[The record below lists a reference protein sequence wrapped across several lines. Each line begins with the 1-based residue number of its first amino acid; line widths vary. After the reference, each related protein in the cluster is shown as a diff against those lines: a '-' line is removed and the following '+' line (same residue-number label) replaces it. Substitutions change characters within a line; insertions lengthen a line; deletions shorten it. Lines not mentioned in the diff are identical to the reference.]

1 MEEKRCYGCMK
12 IKSGESV
19 CEHCGYDEN
28 IQNETHQLTAGTIL
42 KEQYLI
48 GKVLGQGG
56 FGITYLGWDMYLD
69 IPVAIKEYF
78 PNQTVMRDVAVS
90 TDVVSYSG
98 DAGVRFRNNKERFM
112 REAKMLARFSQVP
125 EIVQVRN
132 FFLANNT
139 AYIVMEYVE
148 GITLKQ
154 LVKEH
159 GGVLPKEM
167 TFEIIKPII
176 EALCKV
182 HKAGLVHRDIS
193 PDNIM
198 MLPNGRAKLLDFGA
212 VRDVGGADVNSPL
225 SQSTEAILKQG
236 YAPIEQ
242 YQNRGSLGPWTDV
255 YALCATIYYCLT
267 GKVPTDAPGR
277 LLEDEEISFGGL
289 GLTIEEIDALQKGMA
304 LRANDRVQSMDE
316 LLKLLE
322 KGPIIGPTPMQPDPP
337 GPTPEPPGPT
347 PEPTPK
353 PKTSEWKKVLGAGLI
368 IAAITL
374 IVLLG
379 KDFVNKSEN
388 GDYNPV
394 SEEESAE
401 APEIVNY
408 EGQCGENVNYFFD
421 GEAKVLTITG
431 TGDMYDFNGT
441 WQLEHQTTDPLH
453 PERTYA
459 PWSEFRDEILSV
471 YIEDGVTS
479 IGENAFE
486 NCHNLGDVRFGKDI
500 RSIGFQAFLST
511 GITEA
516 VLPEGLSEITGC
528 AFNYCE
534 ALEKVFLPESLKIL
548 EGWAF
553 NECPMLGAVV
563 IGDETEVLADA
574 FHCEMDDAEDHGEE
588 NCLNDMV
595 LYVTSESRA
604 EETAMNAGY
613 TCKEKASGWC
623 GPTVAWYID
632 LEERCLYLLGWGGTG
647 VYQIGEDSPIE
658 DWLHIMPEEWISRGF
673 PEWVS
678 LYSNKI
684 EKIQVG
690 PYIGELNHR
699 VFNALIYLKEV
710 DLGAVNS
717 ICAILDGCSVL
728 EEVIVPE
735 TVQVIEWDS
744 FAWCENLRKVTIL
757 GENVRVDRGV
767 FNNTPNLEEVYFSKG
782 AVIDDTYG
790 DMFDT
795 NVGEE
800 VSPKVTFYVYE
811 GSDAQ
816 RYAKKYDIP
825 YEIRE
830 DETPVAENGTPL
842 MGQCGDD
849 IRWTLNMENHTLYLE
864 GTGQTWLYRVQ
875 DEHRASWEESY
886 PAEWIHSEEPEWA
899 EHANGIYHI
908 VIGDGITHLNYA
920 VFQNL
925 PHLQDVDFGNTV
937 EFTESAFQWNMYS
950 LEEITFPESVKVVG
964 GYTLLWNSSL
974 RKVVFERDDVEIH
987 WGALAACSRLEEVY
1001 FPRNAVI
1008 VDDIID
1014 PDGNDPYSK
1023 NLTFYVYEG
1032 TDVHEKAKWYA
1043 EKYGVNIA
1051 FRED

>member
-1 MEEKRCYGCMK
+1 MEKKRCYGCMK
-12 IKSGESV
+12 LKTESV

-28 IQNETHQLTAGTIL
+28 IQNEAHQLTAGTIL

-154 LVKEH
+154 LVKDH
-159 GGVLPKEM
+159 GGKLPKEM

-198 MLPNGRAKLLDFGA
+198 MLPNGKAKLLDFGA

-267 GKVPTDAPGR
+267 GSVPTDAPGR
-277 LLEDEEISFGGL
+277 LLDDEEISFEGL
-289 GLTIEEIDALQKGMA
+289 GLSQTEMEAMQKGMA
-304 LRANDRVQSMDE
+304 LRANDRVRSMDE
-316 LLKLLE
+316 LLLLLTEKNEDDDTNHDDVVNDDDVVDDDIVDDPVNPDEKKKNLQKLL
-322 KGPIIGPTPMQPDPP
+322 IAC
-337 GPTPEPPGPT
+337 
-347 PEPTPK
+347 
-353 PKTSEWKKVLGAGLI
+353 LA
-368 IAAITL
+368 IAAVTL
-374 IVLLG
+374 LFFILQLFSKQPEEAG
-379 KDFVNKSEN
+379 QE
-388 GDYNPV
+388 PV
-394 SEEESAE
+394 SKEQTVE
-401 APEIVNY
+401 ASSEDNPY
-408 EGQCGENVNYFFD
+408 QGQCGENVYYSFD
-421 GEAKVLTITG
+421 EESRVLTISG
-431 TGDMYDFNGT
+431 SGDMYDFNGT
-441 WQLEHQTTDPLH
+441 WQLEHQTTDPLD
-453 PERTYA
+453 PAYA
-459 PWSEFRDEILSV
+459 PWKEYGHEILSV
-471 YIEDGVTS
+471 YIEDGVTR

-486 NCHNLGDVRFGKDI
+486 SCTNLGDVRFGKDI
-500 RSIGFQAFLST
+500 KSIGFQAFLST
-511 GITEA
+511 SITEA
-516 VLPEGLSEITGC
+516 VLPEGLEEISSW
-528 AFNYCE
+528 AFNYCHN
-534 ALEKVFLPESLKIL
+534 LQKVILPESLAVL
-548 EGWAF
+548 EGDTF
-553 NECPMLGAVV
+553 NECPMLKAVV
-563 IGDETEVLADA
+563 IGDETEIRENAIG
-574 FHCEMDDAEDHGEE
+574 CQGEE
-588 NCLNDMV
+588 NGHEENACLEQLC
-595 LYVTSESRA
+595 LYVTLGSKA

-623 GPTVAWYID
+623 GPNVAWYID
-632 LEERCLYLLGWGGTG
+632 LDERCLYLLGWGGTG
-647 VYQIGEDSPIE
+647 VYLIGEDNQIE
-658 DWLHIMPEEWISRGF
+658 DWLHIMSEEWISRGL

-699 VFNALIYLKEV
+699 VFNNLIYLKEV
-710 DLGAVNS
+710 DFGSVQS
-717 ICAILDGCSVL
+717 VCAILDSCSSL
-728 EEVIVPE
+728 EEIIIPE
-735 TVQVIEWDS
+735 TVQVIEWDT
-744 FAWCENLRKVTIL
+744 FAYCENLHKVTIL
-757 GENVRVDRGV
+757 GENVRLDRGV
-767 FNNTPNLEEVYFSKG
+767 FRDTPKLEEVYFSKG

-790 DMFDT
+790 DLFDS
-795 NVGEE
+795 NLGEE
-800 VSPKVTFYVYE
+800 VSPNVTFYVYE
-811 GSDAQ
+811 GSDAE

-830 DETPVAENGTPL
+830 DEPAASEDGTPL

-849 IRWTLNMENHTLYLE
+849 IRWTFDQENKVLTLE
-864 GTGQTWLYRVQ
+864 GTGQTWIYGIDDQ
-875 DEHRASWEESY
+875 NRANWEREF
-886 PAEWIHSEEPEWA
+886 PNEWIFEGKPEFVNH
-899 EHANGIYHI
+899 EIQKI
-908 VIGDGITHLNYA
+908 VIGEGITHLNYGI
-920 VFQNL
+920 FNNIPFL
-925 PHLQDVDFGNTV
+925 KEVDFGPTV
-937 EFTESAFQWNMYS
+937 EFVDFAFQWCR
-950 LEEITFPESVKVVG
+950 LEEMTFPENVKVVG
-964 GYTLLWNSSL
+964 AYTLLWNTKL
-974 RKVVFERDDVEIH
+974 EKVTFECDNVEIRQ
-987 WGALAACSRLEEVY
+987 GALAACNRLKEVY
-1001 FPRNAVI
+1001 FPRNATI
-1008 VDDIID
+1008 TDDIIN
-1014 PDGNDPYSK
+1014 PNGNDPYSRD
-1023 NLTFYVYEG
+1023 LTFYVYEG
-1032 TDVHEKAKWYA
+1032 SKAHEQAQWYA
-1043 EKYGVNIA
+1043 EKYGVKIA

>member
-19 CEHCGYDEN
+19 CEHCGYDESN
-28 IQNETHQLTAGTIL
+28 GNEAHQLPAGTIL

-78 PNQTVMRDVAVS
+78 PSQTVMRDVSVS
-90 TDVVSYSG
+90 TEVVSYSG

-139 AYIVMEYVE
+139 AYIVMEYVD

-154 LVKEH
+154 VVKDH
-159 GGVLPKEM
+159 GGKLSKDM
-167 TFEIIKPII
+167 TFQLIKPIM
-176 EALCKV
+176 EVLCKV

-198 MLPNGRAKLLDFGA
+198 MLPNGKAKLLDFGA

-322 KGPIIGPTPMQPDPP
+322 KGPIIGPTPMQPNPP

-347 PEPTPK
+347 PEPTPE

-486 NCHNLGDVRFGKDI
+486 NCHNLGDVRFGNDI
-500 RSIGFQAFLST
+500 KCIGFQAFLST
-511 GITEA
+511 AITEA
-516 VLPEGLSEITGC
+516 VLPEGLEAISGC

-534 ALEKVFLPESLKIL
+534 VLEKVVLPESLKTL

-563 IGDETEVLADA
+563 IGDETEVQADA
-574 FHCEMDDAEDHGEE
+574 FHCEIDNEGHKEE
-588 NCLNDMV
+588 TCLNDMV
-595 LYVTSESRA
+595 LYVTPGSRA

-613 TCKEKASGWC
+613 TCREKAAGWC
-623 GPTVAWYID
+623 GPNVAWYID
-632 LEERCLYLLGWGGTG
+632 LDERCLYLLGWGGTG
-647 VYQIGEDSPIE
+647 VYQIGEDNPIE
-658 DWLHIMPEEWISRGF
+658 DWLHIMPEEWIFRGF

-710 DLGAVNS
+710 DLGSVQHV
-717 ICAILDGCSVL
+717 CAILDGCPIL
-728 EEVIVPE
+728 EEVVVPE
-735 TVQVIEWDS
+735 TVQVIEWDT
-744 FAWCENLRKVTIL
+744 FAYCESLRKVTIL
-757 GENVRVDRGV
+757 GENVRLDRGV
-767 FNNTPNLEEVYFSKG
+767 FRDTPNLEEVYFSKG
-782 AVIDDTYG
+782 SVIDDTYG
-790 DMFDT
+790 DLFDL
-795 NVGEE
+795 NLGGE

-811 GSDAQ
+811 GSDAE
-816 RYAKKYDIP
+816 RIAKKYDIP
-825 YEIRE
+825 YELRE
-830 DETPVAENGTPL
+830 DEIPTAEDGTPL
-842 MGQCGDD
+842 IGQCGDD
-849 IRWTLNMENHTLYLE
+849 ISWSFDQENKILTLE
-864 GTGQTWLYRVQ
+864 GSGQTWIYGID
-875 DEHRASWEESY
+875 DENRPIWEREFPS
-886 PAEWIHSEEPEWA
+886 EWIFAEQPEFVNH
-899 EHANGIYHI
+899 EIHKI
-908 VIGDGITHLNYA
+908 VIGEGITHLNCGI
-920 VFQNL
+920 FNNIPFL
-925 PHLQDVDFGNTV
+925 KEVDYGPTV
-937 EFTESAFQWNMYS
+937 EFVDFAFQWCR
-950 LEEITFPESVKVVG
+950 LEEMTFPENIKVVG
-964 GYTLLWNSSL
+964 AYTLLWNQKLTS
-974 RKVVFERDDVEIH
+974 VTFECDDVEIRR
-987 WGALAACSRLEEVY
+987 GALAACNRLEEVY
-1001 FPRNAVI
+1001 FPRNATFTE
-1008 VDDIID
+1008 DIID
-1014 PDGNDPYSK
+1014 PDGNDPYSSD
-1023 NLTFYVYEG
+1023 LTFYVYEG
-1032 TDVHEKAKWYA
+1032 SKAHEQAEWYA
-1043 EKYGVNIA
+1043 QEYDVNIA

>member
-1 MEEKRCYGCMK
+1 MEKKRCYGCMK
-12 IKSGESV
+12 MKSGESV

-28 IQNETHQLTAGTIL
+28 NGNEAHQLPAGTIL

-56 FGITYLGWDMYLD
+56 FGITYLGWDLYLD

-90 TDVVSYSG
+90 TEVVSYSG
-98 DAGVRFRNNKERFM
+98 DAGVRFTNNKERFM

-159 GGVLPKEM
+159 GGMLSKEK
-167 TFEIIKPII
+167 TFEIMKPVM

-198 MLPNGRAKLLDFGA
+198 LLPNGKAKLLDFGA
-212 VRDVGGADVNSPL
+212 VRDVGGADVDSPL

-255 YALCATIYYCLT
+255 YALCATIYYCLK
-267 GKVPTDAPGR
+267 GEVPTDAPGR
-277 LLEDEEISFGGL
+277 LLEDEEISFEGL
-289 GLTIEEIDALQKGMA
+289 GLLGEEIEAMQKGMA
-304 LRANDRVQSMDE
+304 LRANDRVRSVDE

-322 KGPIIGPTPMQPDPP
+322 AKPVP
-337 GPTPEPPGPT
+337 GPTPEPPEPKPDPGPT
-347 PEPTPK
+347 PEPPEPK
-353 PKTSEWKKVLGAGLI
+353 PSEWKKVVGAGLI
-368 IAAITL
+368 VAAVTL
-374 IVLLG
+374 IILLG
-379 KDFVNKSEN
+379 KDFINKSEN
-388 GDYNPV
+388 GDRNPV
-394 SEEESAE
+394 SEEQSEE
-401 APEIVNY
+401 ASENGAC
-408 EGQCGENVNYFFD
+408 EGQCGENVYYSFD
-421 GEAKVLTITG
+421 GETKVLTISG
-431 TGDMYDFNGT
+431 SGDMYDFNGT
-441 WQLEHQTTDPLH
+441 WQSDHEDTDPLD

-459 PWSEFRDEILSV
+459 PWSEYREDILSV
-471 YIEDGVTS
+471 YIEDGVTR
-479 IGENAFE
+479 IGDNAFE
-486 NCHNLGDVRFGKDI
+486 NCSNLGDVRFGKDI
-500 RSIGFQAFLST
+500 KSIGFQAFLST
-511 GITEA
+511 SITEA
-516 VLPEGLSEITGC
+516 VLPEGLEAITGC
-528 AFNYCE
+528 AFNFCE
-534 ALEKVFLPESLKIL
+534 ALEKVVLPESLKAL

-563 IGDETEVLADA
+563 IGDETEVQADA
-574 FHCEMDDAEDHGEE
+574 FHCEMDDAEGHEEE

-595 LYVTSESRA
+595 LYVTPGSRA

-658 DWLHIMPEEWISRGF
+658 DWTYLMPEEWISRGLPGWF
-673 PEWVS
+673 S
-678 LYSNKI
+678 MYSNKI
-684 EKIQVG
+684 ERIVVG
-690 PYIGELNHR
+690 DYVTDLNHR
-699 VFNALIYLKEV
+699 VFNSLIYLKKI
-710 DLGAVNS
+710 DFGGAQYA
-717 ICAILDGCSVL
+717 CAALSDCKVL
-728 EEVIVPE
+728 EEVVIPE
-735 TVQVIEWDS
+735 TMTYIDWNMFS
-744 FAWCENLRKVTIL
+744 WCDTLRRVEFLGDELTITNGL
-757 GENVRVDRGV
+757 FEGAS
-767 FNNTPNLEEVYFSKG
+767 NLEEVYFSKG
-782 AVIDDTYG
+782 MIIDDTYG
-790 DMFDT
+790 DLFCV
-795 NVGEE
+795 NNGQS
-800 VSPKVTFYVYE
+800 VSPNVTFYVYE
-811 GSDAQ
+811 GSDAE
-816 RYAKKYDIP
+816 RIAKKYDIP

-830 DETPVAENGTPL
+830 EETLADENSEYPT
-842 MGQCGDD
+842 GQCGDD
-849 IRWTLNMENHTLYLE
+849 IRWTLNTDNHTLYLE

-875 DEHRASWEESY
+875 DEQRASWEESF
-886 PAEWIHSEEPEWA
+886 PAEWIHSGEPDWA
-899 EHANGIYHI
+899 AHANGIYHI

-950 LEEITFPESVKVVG
+950 LEEITFPENVKVVG

-987 WGALAACSRLEEVY
+987 WGALAACYSLEEVY
-1001 FPRNAVI
+1001 FPRNAKI
-1008 VDDIID
+1008 IDDIID

-1032 TDVHEKAKWYA
+1032 TDAHEKAKWYA
-1043 EKYGVNIA
+1043 EKYGVKIA
-1051 FRED
+1051 FRDI

>member
-28 IQNETHQLTAGTIL
+28 TQNETHQLTAGTIL

-267 GKVPTDAPGR
+267 GNVPTDAPGR
-277 LLEDEEISFGGL
+277 LLEDEEISFEGL
-289 GLTIEEIDALQKGMA
+289 GLLATELGALQKGMA
-304 LRANDRVQSMDE
+304 LRANDRIQSMDD
-316 LLKLLE
+316 LLKLLSKEDEIIDDDDDDSDDHDDDEHNIVTEDE
-322 KGPIIGPTPMQPDPP
+322 KRRNLINLL
-337 GPTPEPPGPT
+337 
-347 PEPTPK
+347 
-353 PKTSEWKKVLGAGLI
+353 SAGLI
-368 IAAITL
+368 IAAVTL
-374 IVLLG
+374 CLAIG
-379 KDFVNKSEN
+379 MDFAKKSESE
-388 GDYNPV
+388 DSNPV
-394 SEEESAE
+394 SEEQTVEELSE
-401 APEIVNY
+401 DNPY
-408 EGQCGENVNYFFD
+408 QGQCGENIFYSFD
-421 GEAKVLTITG
+421 EKSQVLNITG
-431 TGDMYDFNGT
+431 SGEMYDFNGT

-459 PWSEFRDEILSV
+459 PWSEYKEDILSV
-471 YIEDGVTS
+471 YIGDGITK

-486 NCHNLGDVRFGKDI
+486 NCHNLGDVRFGNDI
-500 RSIGFQAFLST
+500 KSIGFQAFLST
-511 GITEA
+511 AITEA
-516 VLPEGLSEITGC
+516 VLPEGLEGISGC

-534 ALEKVFLPESLKIL
+534 ALEKVVLPESLKTV

-563 IGDETEVLADA
+563 IGDETEVQADA
-574 FHCEMDDAEDHGEE
+574 FHCEIDDAEGHKEE

-595 LYVTSESRA
+595 LYVTPGSRA
-604 EETAMNAGY
+604 EETALNAGY
-613 TCKEKASGWC
+613 SCKEKAFGWC
-623 GPTVAWYID
+623 GATVAWYID
-632 LEERCLYLLGWGGTG
+632 LDEKCLYLLGWGGTG
-647 VYQIGEDSPIE
+647 VYQIGEDTPIE
-658 DWLHIMPEEWISRGF
+658 DWMHIMPEEWISRGF

-710 DLGAVNS
+710 DLGSVQS
-717 ICAILDGCSVL
+717 VCAILDGCSVL

-744 FAWCENLRKVTIL
+744 FAYCENLRKVTIL
-757 GENVRVDRGV
+757 GENVRIDRGV
-767 FNNTPNLEEVYFSKG
+767 FRNTPNLEEVYFSKG

-790 DMFDT
+790 DLFDL
-795 NVGEE
+795 NLGGK

-816 RYAKKYDIP
+816 RYAKKYEIP

-830 DETPVAENGTPL
+830 EETTASEDGTTF

-849 IRWTLNMENHTLYLE
+849 IRWTLNTENHTLYLE

-886 PAEWIHSEEPEWA
+886 PAEWIHSGEPEWA

-908 VIGDGITHLNYA
+908 VIGDGITHLNHA

-925 PHLQDVDFGNTV
+925 PHLKDVDFGNTV

-987 WGALAACSRLEEVY
+987 WGALAACNRLEEVY

-1032 TDVHEKAKWYA
+1032 TDAHEKAKWYA